1 MRIINILN
9 EHITDKVEDILD
21 KMREYYDTYDL
32 YPGYSE
38 PLDDDEDY
46 LYSTK
51 DIAEKHAESIIDIF
65 DSLPNPIPVYRSL
78 MAKSEDDIDFDYIG
92 ESWSFIK
99 DSAIS
104 FGSHNNSNFL
114 ISGLIDK
121 DYVNWDETINRF
133 ILFSSGGDSDDEN
146 EIVIKDMNKIKVT
159 GVEKLIW
166 K

>member
-1 MRIINILN
+1 MKLINILN
-9 EHITDKVEDILD
+9 EHINDKVEYILD
-21 KMREYYDTYDL
+21 KMKDNYEAYDL

-38 PLDDDEDY
+38 PLDDDEDFVY
-46 LYSTK
+46 NTK
-51 DIAEKHAESIIDIF
+51 EIAEKDAEMIIDMF

-78 MAKSEDDIDFDYIG
+78 MVKSEDDIDFDYIG
-92 ESWSFIK
+92 ESWSFRK

-104 FGSHNNSNFL
+104 FGSHNGSNFL

-133 ILFSSGGDSDDEN
+133 ILFSSGGDDDDEN
-146 EIVIKDMNKIKVT
+146 EIVIKDMDKIKII
-159 GVEKLIW
+159 GVKELKW

>member
-1 MRIINILN
+1 MKIINILN

-21 KMREYYDTYDL
+21 KMKGYYDTYDL

-38 PLDDDEDY
+38 PLDDDEEY
-46 LYSTK
+46 LYSSK
-51 DIAEKHAESIIDIF
+51 DIAEKHAKSIIEIF
-65 DSLPNPIPVYRSL
+65 DSLPNPIPIYRAL

-104 FGSHNNSNFL
+104 FGSHNNSNLL

-133 ILFSSGGDSDDEN
+133 ILFSSGDEDDEN
-146 EIVIKDMNKIKVT
+146 EIVVEDMNKIKVT
-159 GVEKLIW
+159 RVEKLVW